1 MADRY
6 EELKEKALSFRNKRD
21 WQQYH
26 SPKNLAEGLSVEA
39 AELLENFLWISP
51 EQSRNLSEEKKA
63 RIKPE
68 LADIFVFLI
77 YLCEELEVDLFE
89 ETVKKI
95 EHNAKKYPLHKA
107 KGSHKKY
114 TDL

>member
-1 MADRY
+1 MEDRFDK
-6 EELKEKALSFRNKRD
+6 LKKMALSFRDERD
-21 WQQYH
+21 WRQFH

-39 AELLENFLWISP
+39 AELLENFLWITP
-51 EQSRNLSEEKKA
+51 DQSRHLNEEKKS

-77 YLCEELEVDLFE
+77 YLCEEMGVDLFD
-89 ETVKKI
+89 ETEKKI
-95 EHNAKKYPLHKA
+95 EHNAQKYPLHKA
-107 KGSHKKY
+107 KGNHKKY